1 MAVSIARFTLT
12 LKRKEAMN
20 LKDLALKELRFQSG
34 GGRDRLKA
42 AAKIPWG
49 VSLQTSFS
57 KLVSL
62 TCHFSLLN
70 FL

>member
-1 MAVSIARFTLT
+1 MAQTIVLQG
-12 LKRKEAMN
+12 KEKMAWSA
-20 LKDLALKELRFQSG
+20 KERERLALKEFRFQRG

-62 TCHFSLLN
+62 ICHFSLLN